1 MKDQYN
7 DNKPLYSSRGIETY
21 LKLIKQKY
29 NYIDIDKLLKYAQM
43 ESYQVRDEG
52 HFFSQK
58 QMNLFHE
65 KLVQL
70 TGNSRI
76 AHEAGRFASTPEVL
90 GSLRRSVLCLVGP
103 TKYYELIGKYASR
116 ITKSSR
122 YQAKKLGAN
131 KVEITVTPYPGTRE
145 EPYQCENRMGYWE
158 AVSMG
163 FNLNPP
169 KILHPECM
177 FKGDKVCR
185 YIVSWPEPPATLF
198 KKIRNIST
206 IILAAICII
215 SPFLIKQIAPSLSPE
230 TTFVI
235 LYSVAITIILLLN
248 WISSRLDAGLLLNT
262 IDSLKDSADELM
274 EQVEINYENSL
285 LVSEMSQA
293 LARTLDLDGTF
304 SEVIRVLQN
313 RLDYDR
319 ALIMLAD
326 PEKTRL
332 HFQAGYGYTDEQ
344 LHILKKIAFHLD
356 KPDSK
361 GIFTVTFRRRKPTL
375 LNDLDEIKNDLSPRS
390 QEFAKKF
397 GVKALI
403 CCPITYK
410 DEPLGILAVDN
421 IKSKTPLLQRD
432 LNMIMGITLQ
442 IGAKIHNVQLESY
455 LRQSQKME
463 ALGTLAGGIAHD
475 FNNIL
480 SSILGYSQI
489 IGLKLPADDPVL
501 KMAEEIHHAGIKAS
515 NLTKQLLAFSRKQVA
530 EMKITN
536 LNIIIK
542 DMAKMLGRLIS
553 EDISLT
559 IFPAKEIGNIVA
571 DTGQIE
577 QIIMNLVVNARDA
590 MPTGGNLLIET
601 GEIFL
606 DGKYAEKHA
615 NVKPGSYVILTVT
628 DTGKGIPKAIRKKI
642 FEPFFTTKKLGKGT
656 GLGLFTVFG
665 IVKQHK
671 GHIQVYSEPDQGTT
685 FKIYLPVTEGPID
698 EIVSS
703 RKRTMPG
710 GTETILVVDD
720 DPSVRRLIV
729 DTLEPLG
736 YHLIEAGCGSEALE
750 YYKMTKEQIDL
761 VLTDVIMPGMNGREL
776 IETIKIDHPGIKAIL
791 MSGYTDNV
799 VAHHGVL
806 KPGIIFINK
815 PLLPIAMANKIREVL
830 DNVKPANT

>member
-1 MKDQYN
+1 MTEPYDE
-7 DNKPLYSSRGIETY
+7 NKPLYGGIGIDLY
-21 LKLIKQKY
+21 LKFIREKY
-29 NYIDIDKLLKYAQM
+29 SYVDIDELLEYAQM
-43 ESYQVRDEG
+43 EPYQVQDEC

-58 QMNLFHE
+58 QTNLFHE

-70 TGNSRI
+70 TGNPRI
-76 AHEAGRFASTPEVL
+76 AHEAGRFASSPEVL
-90 GSLRRSVLCLVGP
+90 GIMRRSLLCLVGP
-103 TKYYELIGKYASR
+103 VKYYELIGKYAGKIS
-116 ITKSSR
+116 KSSR
-122 YQAKKLGAN
+122 YQAKRRGPN
-131 KVEITVTPYPGTRE
+131 QVEITVTPYPGTRE
-145 EPYQCENRMGYWE
+145 EPFQCENRMGYWE
-158 AVSMG
+158 AVSTIY
-163 FNLNPP
+163 NLNPP

-177 FKGDKVCR
+177 FQGGKVCR
-185 YIVSWPEPPATLF
+185 YIVSWQESPATLF
-198 KKIRNIST
+198 KKIKNIST

-215 SPFLIKQIAPSLSPE
+215 SPFLIKQITPLLSPE
-230 TTFVI
+230 KTFVI
-235 LYSVAITIILLLN
+235 LYSVSITIILLLN
-248 WISSRLDAGLLLNT
+248 LISSRLYVDRLLNT

-293 LARTLDLDGTF
+293 LTRTLDIDGIF
-304 SEVIRVLQN
+304 SEVTRVLQN

-332 HFQAGYGYTDEQ
+332 HFQAGYGYTEEQ
-344 LHILKKIAFHLD
+344 LRILKKIAFHLD
-356 KPDSK
+356 NPESR
-361 GIFTVTFRRRKPTL
+361 GIFTVTFLKRNPTL

-390 QEFAKKF
+390 LEFAKKF
-397 GVKALI
+397 AVKSLI

-410 DEPLGILAVDN
+410 DDPLGILAVDN
-421 IKSKTPLLQRD
+421 TKSKKPLLQRD
-432 LNMIMGITLQ
+432 LNMMMGITLQ
-442 IGAKIHNVQLESY
+442 IGAKIHNVQIESH

-463 ALGTLAGGIAHD
+463 AMGNLASGIAHD

-489 IGLKLPADDPVL
+489 IGMKLPENDPIR

-515 NLTKQLLAFSRKQVA
+515 NLTKQLLAFSRKQVTA
-530 EMKITN
+530 MKITN
-536 LNIIIK
+536 LNIIIE

-553 EDISLT
+553 EDISLK
-559 IFPAKEIGNIVA
+559 IFPTKELGNIMA

-590 MPTGGNLLIET
+590 MPAGGHLIIET

-606 DGKYAEKHA
+606 DGKYAETHE
-615 NVKPGSYVILTVT
+615 NVAPGSYVMLTVT
-628 DTGKGIPKAIRKKI
+628 DTGKGIPKAIREKI
-642 FEPFFTTKKLGKGT
+642 FEPFFTTKELGKGT
-656 GLGLFTVFG
+656 GLGLFTVCG

-671 GHIQVYSEPDQGTT
+671 GHIYVYSEPDQGTT
-685 FKIYLPVTEGPID
+685 FKIYLPVIEGPID
-698 EIVSS
+698 EIASS
-703 RKRTMPG
+703 RKRKMPG

-720 DPSVRRLIV
+720 DSSVRRLIV
-729 DTLEPLG
+729 DTLVPLG

-750 YYKMTKEQIDL
+750 YYRMTKEQIDL

-776 IETIKIDHPGIKAIL
+776 IETIKIDRPGIKAIL

-815 PLLPIAMANKIREVL
+815 PLLPIAMAEKIREVL
-830 DNVKPANT
+830 DN